1 MNTKKL
7 TSTRLMVGSPNVYAD
22 ILHVTG
28 FKLTDSLVCMQHGK
42 RKYMVVSPMEIGRAR
57 EANPTLISMTPSEL
71 GLEGK
76 QRRQLSEW
84 AYALAKHVGAR
95 SVMVPGSFPL
105 SVALALG
112 KKGMRVH
119 VAKQSLLPER
129 HVKTKAEIEKIR
141 FVQHATVKAMRHA
154 FSVIEQ
160 SRIDGKG
167 QLRDGVMLLTS
178 ESMRRKINRLLLDS
192 DCFGGEPIVACGPR
206 SSGPH
211 YIGAG
216 PLFAGQPIVL
226 DIFPRHL
233 QTGYW
238 GDLTRTVAKGYAS
251 PELVRMHRVVKQV
264 QEEALGRVRAGISGN
279 EIHAQAMKS
288 FACLGFPERVG
299 ADGVP
304 EGFIHGTGHGVGLE
318 VHEAPSLS
326 IGGARLRAGHVV
338 TVEPGLYYKAIGGVR
353 IEDTVVVTRSG
364 CEVLAPCPKG
374 LIIS

>member
-1 MNTKKL
+1 
-7 TSTRLMVGSPNVYAD
+7 MVGSPNVYAD

-28 FKLTDSLVCMQHGK
+28 FKVPDAIVCMQHGN
-42 RKYMVVSPMEIGRAR
+42 RKYMVVPPMEIGRAR
-57 EANPTLISMTPSEL
+57 EENKKVISLTPREL
-71 GLEGK
+71 GLDGK
-76 QRRQLSEW
+76 ARRQLSEW
-84 AYALAKHVGAR
+84 AYALAKHVGVR
-95 SVMVPGSFPL
+95 SVMVPGVFPV
-105 SVALALG
+105 SVARALEN
-112 KKGMRVH
+112 KGMRVH

-129 HVKTKAEIEKIR
+129 QVKTKAELEKIR
-141 FVQHATVKAMRHA
+141 FVQRATVKAMRYA

-160 SRIDGKG
+160 ARVDGKG
-167 QLRDGVMLLTS
+167 QLRDGAVLLTS
-178 ESMRRKINRLLLDS
+178 EGLRRKINHMLLEF
-192 DCFGGEPIVACGPR
+192 DCFGGETIAACGPR

-216 PLFAGQPIVL
+216 PLLAGQPIIL

-264 QEEALGRVRAGISGN
+264 QEEALARVRAGISGD
-279 EIHAQAMKS
+279 EIHAQVTKS
-288 FACLGFPERVG
+288 FACLGFPGRVG
-299 ADGVP
+299 VDGVP
-304 EGFIHGTGHGVGLE
+304 EGFTHGTGHGVGLD

-326 IGGARLRAGHVV
+326 IGGGRLRSGNVV

-364 CEVLAPCPKG
+364 CEVLATCPKG